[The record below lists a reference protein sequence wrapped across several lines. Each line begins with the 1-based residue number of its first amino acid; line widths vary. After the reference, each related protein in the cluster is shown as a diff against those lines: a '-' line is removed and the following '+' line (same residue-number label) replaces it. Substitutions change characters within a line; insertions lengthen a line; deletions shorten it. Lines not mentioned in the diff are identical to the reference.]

1 MKTKPVITKV
11 SKWGNGFGIRVPV
24 AILTALS
31 LSDDS
36 EVVIESSKTSITIS
50 PRVPSLA
57 DATLEELL
65 SGVTPAMLRNS
76 ENLEELFGRPQ
87 GREIW

>member
-1 MKTKPVITKV
+1 MKTKPIITKV

-24 AILTALS
+24 AILAALS

-36 EVVIESSKTSITIS
+36 EVVIESSKTGITIS

-65 SGVTPAMLRNS
+65 AGVTPAMLRED
-76 ENLEELFGRPQ
+76 ENIEELFGRPQ
-87 GREIW
+87 GREVW